1 MLRSLFTP
9 RKKQQKKPHA
19 AGQILALSNAVIIH
33 TYDGQTT
40 GTVVL
45 TPQLAR
51 SIAEALPRFADQAE
65 RKPDETETQTQTP
78 YIP

>member
-1 MLRSLFTP
+1 MLRSLFKP
-9 RKKQQKKPHA
+9 RKKTQTKPHA

-33 TYDGQTT
+33 TYDGTTT
-40 GTVVL
+40 GTVVV

-51 SIAEALPRFADQAE
+51 SIAEALPRFAEQAE
-65 RKPDETETQTQTP
+65 RKPDENESQTP